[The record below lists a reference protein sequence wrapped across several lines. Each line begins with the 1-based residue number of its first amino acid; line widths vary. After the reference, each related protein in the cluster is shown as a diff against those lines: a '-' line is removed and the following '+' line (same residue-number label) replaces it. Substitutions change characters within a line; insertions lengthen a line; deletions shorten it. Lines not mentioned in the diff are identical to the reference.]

1 MALLQLL
8 TLTLFRSWTVM
19 GIAVRAAT
27 GLGLN
32 MRNESPITSDALK
45 EIRYRVWW
53 SLYVLEHQL
62 GNMTG
67 RQTSISDETCTSPLP
82 APVDE
87 DQFQTEEGIIL
98 LGMEMQKGG
107 RNPSQCPLSSSIIA
121 TPSSDRSRSASI
133 ASCRALDRHQPSHSR
148 VWIGRKE

>member
-1 MALLQLL
+1 MLIFSRSKSRAWRPSTSFALIKS
-8 TLTLFRSWTVM
+8 TGKGSGSFTTSYAHLFRSWTIM
-19 GIAVRAAT
+19 GIAARAAT

-32 MRNESPITSDALK
+32 MRNESPKTPDSLK

-87 DQFQTEEGIIL
+87 DQFQ
-98 LGMEMQKGG
+98 
-107 RNPSQCPLSSSIIA
+107 S
-121 TPSSDRSRSASI
+121 
-133 ASCRALDRHQPSHSR
+133 
-148 VWIGRKE
+148 

>member
-1 MALLQLL
+1 
-8 TLTLFRSWTVM
+8 M

-32 MRNESPITSDALK
+32 MRNESPRTPNSLK

-82 APVDE
+82 APIDE
-87 DQFQTEEGIIL
+87 DQFQIEEGINL
-98 LGMEMQKGG
+98 LSAEMQKEG
-107 RNPSQCPLSSSIIA
+107 RNPSRCPLSSSMIG
-121 TPSSDRSRSASI
+121 TPSTDSSRSAS
-133 ASCRALDRHQPSHSR
+133 SSKLPSSR
-148 VWIGRKE
+148 SPPSKQFPVWIGRKE